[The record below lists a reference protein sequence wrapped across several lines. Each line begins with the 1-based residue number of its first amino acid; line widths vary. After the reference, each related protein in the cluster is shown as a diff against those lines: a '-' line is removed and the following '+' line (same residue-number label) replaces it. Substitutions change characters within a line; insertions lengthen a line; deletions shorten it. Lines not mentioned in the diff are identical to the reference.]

1 MNKLINYVNGLE
13 KAYALIDSD
22 SDFIIEF
29 TPDWL
34 RENFC
39 DHENVQ
45 WVFSQPNQGSLGGM
59 CHVHKKSYPKYIT
72 YIGAVRM

>member
-1 MNKLINYVNGLE
+1 MEIE
-13 KAYALIDSD
+13 FEDDFIDSD

-34 RENFC
+34 SENFC

-45 WVFSQPNQGSLGGM
+45 WVLGRSNQGSLGGM
-59 CHVHKKSYPKYIT
+59 CNVHKKSYPKYIT
-72 YIGAVRM
+72 FIGSVRM